1 MAHPGAGAPG
11 GHRLPPSRRI
21 GRAGDIRTLLR
32 RGKRKKTSLLDV
44 FFLSSPVSHSRLGLI
59 VPKHRRTAVARN
71 RLKRR
76 LREMGRREVL
86 PRLAAA
92 DLPLDV
98 LIRAR
103 REAYAATYQKLRI
116 ELVRVTEELC
126 SQRPSWG

>member
-1 MAHPGAGAPG
+1 M
-11 GHRLPPSRRI
+11 
-21 GRAGDIRTLLR
+21 
-32 RGKRKKTSLLDV
+32 
-44 FFLSSPVSHSRLGLI
+44 
-59 VPKHRRTAVARN
+59 ARN

-76 LREMGRREVL
+76 LREMGRREMI

-103 REAYAATYQKLRI
+103 REAYAATYQKLRT

-126 SQRPSWG
+126 SQRPSWV